1 MSKKR
6 GKDAKL
12 YYLSTGTRAAWPASG
27 PPDNLTEITNC
38 RDLKIGFE
46 KTEIDASTRASSY
59 EAILTGLKKAPLEWG
74 MVYDTADT
82 AYQAIRDAF
91 FNDTVI
97 ALAVL
102 DGDADTAGTQ
112 GFWADWEILKFEE
125 DEALEG
131 AYLVNVSAKPS
142 GRSDVA
148 PARVTVG
155 T

>member
-12 YYLSTGTRAAWPASG
+12 YYLSTGSRAAWPASG
-27 PPDNLTEITNC
+27 APDNLTEITNC
-38 RDLKIGFE
+38 RDLKIAFD
-46 KTEIDASTRASSY
+46 KTEIDASTRESDY
-59 EAILTGLKKAPLEWG
+59 ETILTGLKKAPLEFG
-74 MVYDTADT
+74 MVYDTSDT

-91 FNDTVI
+91 FDDTMI
-97 ALAVL
+97 AMAVL

-142 GRSDVA
+142 GRSSVVS
-148 PARVTVG
+148 ARITVG